1 MTNFTNDG
9 ILLYFNRADEQNQSD
24 QLYNGSSLIVT
35 TTHKKSFYNQLQH
48 VKINRLEWLSKE
60 PNGWHWPEY
69 WPDPRGWTSWACVLG
84 CAATTCGPEMVNKV
98 RLALKKKV
106 GHGSW
111 LLKMS
116 WEGAFSK
123 TCQETQKSQE
133 KLELFCSNVL
143 SVYYNA
149 STPIRNYS
157 HLLSQS
163 LCFDPRC
170 VG

>member
-60 PNGWHWPEY
+60 PNGRHWPEY

-84 CAATTCGPEMVNKV
+84 CAATTYGPEIVNTV
-98 RLALKKKV
+98 RLALNKKIGHRPRKWV
-106 GHGSW
+106 GRGHSVKPVKRPPKKNW
-111 LLKMS
+111 S
-116 WEGAFSK
+116 CSVQAFH
-123 TCQETQKSQE
+123 
-133 KLELFCSNVL
+133 
-143 SVYYNA
+143 NA

-157 HLLSQS
+157 HLLRPSS
-163 LCFDPRC
+163 CLDTWC